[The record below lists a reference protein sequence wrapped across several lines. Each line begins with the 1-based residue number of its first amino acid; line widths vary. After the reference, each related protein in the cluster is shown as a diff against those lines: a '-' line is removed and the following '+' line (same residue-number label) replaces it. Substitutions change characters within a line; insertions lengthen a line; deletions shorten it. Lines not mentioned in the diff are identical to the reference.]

1 MSRVVLSLL
10 EMLRLRARP
19 QDLPASDALVLTTV
33 IAVALSSLLA
43 VAQMFPLDRGA
54 ARVGCDLAIQFA
66 LLRLAL
72 QATGRG
78 IRFRQTFAA
87 ICGTGT
93 LFVLIALPLY
103 GIVGDRPAGDTGG
116 EMATFA
122 AVLLLLVYIWSI
134 VVTGHI
140 LRHAF
145 DLRPLSGVGL
155 ALLYVL
161 ITVMLGELI
170 VPSPESM

>member
-1 MSRVVLSLL
+1 MSSVLLSLL

-19 QDLPASDALVLTTV
+19 QDLPASDALVLATV
-33 IAVALSSLLA
+33 AAVALTSLVA

-54 ARVGCDLAIQFA
+54 ARVGCDLAVQFG
-66 LLRLAL
+66 LLRIAL
-72 QATGRG
+72 QATGRSV
-78 IRFRQTFAA
+78 RFRQTFTA
-87 ICGTGT
+87 ICGTSA

-103 GIVGDRPAGDTGG
+103 VIVGDQPAAASGAET
-116 EMATFA
+116 ATFA
-122 AVLLLLVYIWSI
+122 ALLLLAVYVWSI

-145 DLRPLSGVGL
+145 DVRPVAGVGL

-161 ITVMLGELI
+161 VTVLLGELI
-170 VPSPESM
+170 VPAPEAT